1 MKAFVFFISLLLLTG
16 CMATGPT
23 FTEAPPPTGDN
34 AIIYVYRIANFGASG
49 ARATFYVN
57 DKQVFALRADGYSYF
72 VVPPGNY
79 VLSQDWY
86 QGYPDINFGTFTKD
100 VKVRV
105 SAKSGETR
113 YFRFE
118 ANAAPAG
125 YNEVEFQWD
134 LHEVSASVGKSEIAD
149 KHFREQNI
157 VNPTVP

>member
-16 CMATGPT
+16 CMATGPA

-57 DKQVFALRADGYSYF
+57 DKQVFALRAGGYSYF

-86 QGYPDINFGTFTKD
+86 QGYPDIHLGAFAKEL
-100 VKVRV
+100 KVRV
-105 SAKSGETR
+105 SVKSGETH

-118 ANAAPAG
+118 ANAAPSG
-125 YNEVEFQWD
+125 YHEVLAQWD
-134 LHEVSASVGKSEIAD
+134 LHEVSGSVGRLEIAD
-149 KHFREQNI
+149 KLFREQNI